1 MDRPKRYVD
10 KPERCGDCEYY
21 KRRKIGDGICDLPFR
36 QQICRADETR
46 IDCPLPGWDFVKE
59 S

>member
-21 KRRKIGDGICDLPFR
+21 KRRKIGDGICDLPFMKTPCTPDTIR
-36 QQICRADETR
+36 H
-46 IDCPLPGWDFVKE
+46 DCPLPGWDFVKE